1 MYKEIKKEV
10 AQKQTKANKQ
20 IDEIRNGLTFSAL
33 NEFMFFFF
41 LCFCHLFLP
50 NTFSSRIS
58 FLIGVLVSSLLK
70 IGLTR

>member
-41 LCFCHLFLP
+41 CVFVIYFSRTPFLLGFP
-50 NTFSSRIS
+50 S
-58 FLIGVLVSSLLK
+58 
-70 IGLTR
+70 